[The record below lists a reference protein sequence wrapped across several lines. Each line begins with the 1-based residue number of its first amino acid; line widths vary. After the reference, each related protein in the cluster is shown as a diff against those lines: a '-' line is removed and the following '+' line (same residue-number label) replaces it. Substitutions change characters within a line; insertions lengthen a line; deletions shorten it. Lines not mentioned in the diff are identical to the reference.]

1 MSKRADTVGIVGAG
15 SFGTALGSVLARA
28 GRRVVL
34 WSRDPT
40 IVDAINKTRSCPR
53 LPNAPL
59 PAPLEAT
66 ADPRRVAAEAR
77 FLVMAVS
84 SKDVVERSKELGGF
98 LDGSHIAV
106 HAIGALA
113 APTNERVSEVLERGL
128 PTLKIG
134 VIAGPALPADLA
146 AGEFSSVVVASRF
159 DEVNSEAR
167 RLLNAPPT
175 LRVYSSKDLAGVEL
189 SSALSGAYTVAL
201 GLCDGLDMG
210 AGPRAVL
217 ITRVVAEA
225 SRLIQAAGAEMK
237 TFSGL
242 AGLGNMLVRGGKRVG
257 SDDYQLGRRLAEGV
271 MTADSERT
279 EGARAAL
286 AGMTLADRLR
296 VRMPVLMGTA
306 AVLSGRAE
314 PRDVAKLIGDTVAIE
329 E

>member
-1 MSKRADTVGIVGAG
+1 MKRADTVGVIGAG
-15 SFGTALGSVLARA
+15 SFGTALASVLARA

-34 WSRDPT
+34 WSRDPS
-40 IVDAINKTRSCPR
+40 VVNAINKTRTCPR

-59 PAPLEAT
+59 PQPLEAT
-66 ADPRRVAAEAR
+66 VDPRRLAAEAR

-84 SKDVVERSKELGGF
+84 STDVVERAKEVGSF
-98 LDGSHIAV
+98 LDGSHIVV

-113 APTNERVSEVLERGL
+113 APTNERVSEVMEQGL

-159 DEVNSEAR
+159 DEVVSEAR

-175 LRVYSSKDLAGVEL
+175 LRVYSSHDLPGVEL
-189 SSALSGAYTVAL
+189 SSALAGAYTVAL
-201 GLCDGLDMG
+201 GLCDGLDIG
-210 AGPRAVL
+210 AGARAVL

-225 SRLIQAAGAEMK
+225 GRLIHAAGAEAK
-237 TFSGL
+237 TFAGL
-242 AGLGNMLVRGGKRVG
+242 AGLGNMLVRGGKRIG
-257 SDDYQLGRRLAEGV
+257 SEDYQLGRRLAEGV
-271 MTADSERT
+271 ISADSERT

-286 AGMTLADRLR
+286 AGASLADRLR
-296 VRMPVLMGTA
+296 VRMPVLSGVA
-306 AVLSGRAE
+306 AVLAGRAE
-314 PRDVAKLIGDTVAIE
+314 PRDAAKLIGDTVAIE

>member
-1 MSKRADTVGIVGAG
+1 VTKRADTVGIVGAG
-15 SFGTALGSVLARA
+15 SFGTALASVLARA
-28 GRRVVL
+28 GRRVVM
-34 WSRDPT
+34 WSRDPA
-40 IVDAINKTRSCPR
+40 VADAINTTRSCPR
-53 LPNAPL
+53 LPAAPL

-84 SKDVVERSKELGGF
+84 SKDVALRSKELGGF
-98 LDGSHIAV
+98 LDGSHIVV

-113 APTNERVSEVLERGL
+113 VPTNERVSEVMEQGL

-159 DEVNSEAR
+159 DEVVSEAR

-225 SRLIQAAGAEMK
+225 SRLIHAAGAETK

-242 AGLGNMLVRGGKRVG
+242 AGLGNMLVRGGKRIG
-257 SDDYQLGRRLAEGV
+257 SEDYQLGRRLAEGV
-271 MTADSERT
+271 ITADGERT

-286 AGMTLADRLR
+286 AGVTLADRLR
-296 VRMPVLMGTA
+296 VRMPVLTGVA
-306 AVLSGRAE
+306 AVLSRRAE